1 MDQPKT
7 DIARTIF
14 VTVPR
19 ALIAALILGG
29 IAINFANVVS
39 RHLFSSAIFW
49 AEEIL
54 VFLVIWFVSIAIA
67 AITYQGAHL
76 RMDLLSTRISSPWKE
91 IINAATILCFV
102 GFCALVVFQSFE
114 VVSAFNRTGM
124 VSITASIPLVFPHA
138 ALLIGFALMVLAVIF
153 RLRAYLSG
161 KF

>member
-7 DIARTIF
+7 DIARTLF
-14 VTVPR
+14 VRAPR
-19 ALIAALILGG
+19 ALSAALILGG

-54 VFLVIWFVSIAIA
+54 VFLVIWFVSIAVA
-67 AITYQGAHL
+67 AITYQGTHL
-76 RMDLLSTRISSPWKE
+76 RMDLLSTRLASPWKE
-91 IINAATILCFV
+91 IVNAATIVCFV
-102 GFCALVVFQSFE
+102 AFCTLVALQSFD

-138 ALLIGFALMVLAVIF
+138 ALLVGFTLMVLAVIV
-153 RLRAYLSG
+153 RVRSYLSG